1 MRDALTSVFAARF
14 SSYVMGQDLKA
25 PLRPGVLAPLRRCR
39 DTWFSVVAARRRAW
53 LWEDNPS
60 DHPGLCLLGQDLG
73 EGGQVI
79 IVFPGLTTGSSG
91 GVVTLSSQ
99 LRNRTRIT
107 ELGMW

>member
-1 MRDALTSVFAARF
+1 MRDALTSVIAARF
-14 SSYVMGQDLKA
+14 SFYVTGQDLKA
-25 PLRPGVLAPLRRCR
+25 PLCPGVPAPLRRCR
-39 DTWFSVVAARRRAW
+39 GTWFSVAAGRRAW

-60 DHPGLCLLGQDLG
+60 DHPGLCRLGQDLRAR
-73 EGGQVI
+73 GGVI

-99 LRNRTRIT
+99 VRNWTRIT